1 MEARAESRAAPG
13 SKPGRSAGRSRAV
26 VGWML
31 LLVALLCAGV
41 AWANTESF
49 EAGDWQYESLDAL
62 SQAGLLRGHP
72 QGPLSD
78 WTDEISRYEAASL
91 TVRAIEGIGL
101 AYEEQGQSLQQIVL
115 APAAEEGTTTDTAAA
130 EPPATVGPG
139 LLLEVR
145 KLIEEFR
152 AELVAMGVRV
162 DDLETA
168 LADVQERVSDLEA
181 ERQRHRLDGYMQL
194 RYQDD
199 NAPAGREEFLVRR
212 ARFNIRGP
220 VSERVAY
227 RLELQLD
234 AREDGGG
241 PTSKTQVR
249 TANVDY
255 QLGSTMLR
263 FGQAKIPFGYE
274 LLESVPNLWSGE
286 RSLMMDRLFPDQR
299 DIGIQASYRRSPEA
313 PQVDVGIFNGTGI
326 NAYDNNDRKN
336 IMARVDFPLPA
347 GSAALSVYRGS
358 DDEGAEAT
366 RQDRTGVSAQYQWC
380 KTQFLSE
387 FISGHDAGHDI
398 RGWYGQLGHPVCAS
412 RQDLLF
418 VKYDT
423 YDENRDAADD
433 LFRRWTVGYWWNL
446 DRATRVTVFGELR
459 SPQRSFSQLSKW
471 DGNAAFLQVQVRY

>member
-1 MEARAESRAAPG
+1 MEARAGSSAAPG
-13 SKPGRSAGRSRAV
+13 SKLGRSAGRSRAV
-26 VGWML
+26 VGWTL
-31 LLVALLCAGV
+31 LLVAVLCAGV

-72 QGPLSD
+72 QGPLSE
-78 WTDEISRYEAASL
+78 WTDQISRYEAASL
-91 TVRAIEGIGL
+91 TVRAIEGIGQ
-101 AYEEQGQSLQQIVL
+101 AYEERGQSLQQIAR
-115 APAAEEGTTTDTAAA
+115 APAAEEGTPTSTPTA
-130 EPPATVGPG
+130 EPPATVGPD

-181 ERQRHRLDGYMQL
+181 ERQRHRLDGYMQF
-194 RYQDD
+194 RYRDD
-199 NAPAGREEFLVRR
+199 NTPAGREEFYVRR

-227 RLELQLD
+227 RLEFQLD

-241 PTSKTQVR
+241 PTSKTQLR
-249 TANVDY
+249 TAYVDY
-255 QLGSTMLR
+255 RLGPTTLR
-263 FGQAKIPFGYE
+263 FGQAKVPFGYE
-274 LLESVPNLWSGE
+274 LLESVPNLWSAE
-286 RSLMMDRLFPDQR
+286 RSLMMDRLFPNQR

-313 PQVDVGIFNGTGI
+313 PQVAVGIFNGTGM

-347 GSAALSVYRGS
+347 GSTALSVYRGS
-358 DDEGAEAT
+358 DDEGAAAT
-366 RQDRTGVSAQYQWC
+366 RQDRTGVSARYHWGE
-380 KTQFLSE
+380 TQFLGE

-423 YDENRDAADD
+423 YDENREAADD

-446 DRATRVTVFGELR
+446 DRATRMTVFGELR
-459 SPQRSFSQLSKW
+459 RPQRNFSQLSKW